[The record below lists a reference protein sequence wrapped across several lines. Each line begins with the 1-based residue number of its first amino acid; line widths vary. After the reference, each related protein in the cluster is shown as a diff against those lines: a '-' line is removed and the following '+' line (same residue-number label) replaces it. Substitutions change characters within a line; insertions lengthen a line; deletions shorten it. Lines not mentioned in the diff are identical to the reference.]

1 MNSWLRRLGF
11 TLIII
16 MVLLLAAYVVLTL
29 VARPAPAHPWFAARP
44 GEHTPL
50 VFAHQGGGGI
60 RPENTLEALR
70 HAADIGADVLD
81 SDMHLTRDGVLVLM
95 HDDTVDRT
103 TDGRG
108 PVADLTLA
116 EIKALDAGYTFTTD
130 GGQTFPYR
138 GQGLTVPTV
147 EEVFQAF
154 PNMRMG
160 LEIKDSPAGTPEAFC
175 VLVRRY
181 HMADKVLVS
190 SFGSDSMTAF
200 RRACPEV
207 ATSATQNEVL
217 LFYVLSRLSLER
229 VLTPAYNSLQVPEV
243 SGGIHVLTPRFLDAA
258 QNRNLPVQPWTIDEV
273 EDMRRILAM
282 HVEAINTDYPDR
294 LLSLL
299 K

>member
-1 MNSWLRRLGF
+1 MRRTALYAVAAVVG
-11 TLIII
+11 
-16 MVLLLAAYVVLTL
+16 LLLAAYVLLALT
-29 VARPAPAHPWFAARP
+29 ARPAPPHPWFTPRR

-60 RPENTLEALR
+60 RPENTLAALR

-103 TDGRG
+103 TNGHG
-108 PVADLTLA
+108 LVADLTLA
-116 EIKALDAGYTFTTD
+116 EVKALDAGYRFSAD

-147 EEVFQAF
+147 EEAFQAF
-154 PNMRMG
+154 PDRRFG

-175 VLVRRY
+175 ALVRRY
-181 HMADKVLVS
+181 NMGDKVLVS
-190 SFGSDSMTAF
+190 SFSSASMDAF

-217 LFYVLSRLSLER
+217 PLYILSLLHLER

-258 QNRNLPVQPWTIDEV
+258 RNRNLPVQPWTINAV
-273 EDMRRILAM
+273 EDMQRLLALN
-282 HVEAINTDYPDR
+282 VAAINTDYPDR
-294 LLSLL
+294 LLALL
-299 K
+299 PR